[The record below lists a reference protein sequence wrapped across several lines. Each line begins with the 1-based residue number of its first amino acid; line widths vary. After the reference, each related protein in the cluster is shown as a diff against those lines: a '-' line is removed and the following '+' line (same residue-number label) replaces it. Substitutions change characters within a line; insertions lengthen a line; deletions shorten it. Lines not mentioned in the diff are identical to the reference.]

1 MSGRK
6 ESPVVSGTSVLANP
20 QDPGGR
26 PMEVQHVD
34 DAKRIYREGETR
46 TKEAV
51 RNVDGHQVSDDIGNT
66 GDEIRKDLGNAG
78 DDLRSAGDHAADD
91 ARHARDEAG
100 NR

>member
-20 QDPGGR
+20 PD
-26 PMEVQHVD
+26 
-34 DAKRIYREGETR
+34 

-78 DDLRSAGDHAADD
+78 DDLRRAGDHAADD
-91 ARHARDEAG
+91 ARHGKDDAR
-100 NR
+100 NS